1 MGKLARF
8 LNRQPYNSTIQDR
21 QVLCRAECVA
31 ALKEEKRLAA
41 ATIIPIGFMY
51 GCIFIQIY
59 HETSIIVG
67 KCTTHGSYVTITIA
81 IVSTIVLIPLIPLL
95 LHITKLLVL
104 LIVLVPSSHAI
115 ITISSLVIHSILISN
130 TKGTRHVWSAQL
142 QLHCMSQWFFR
153 ATYNLPHL
161 CRLVVPGGIL
171 LVLATSFRF
180 WEEFHNR
187 ILWYDD
193 FMSIDW
199 WFSGWWFGI
208 PRLHL

>member
-81 IVSTIVLIPLIPLL
+81 IVSAIVLMPLIPLL
-95 LHITKLLVL
+95 LHMTKLLVL
-104 LIVLVPSSHAI
+104 LIVLVPSSDAI

-130 TKGTRHVWSAQL
+130 TKGTGHVWSAQL
-142 QLHCMSQWFFR
+142 QLHC
-153 ATYNLPHL
+153 N
-161 CRLVVPGGIL
+161 VPI
-171 LVLATSFRF
+171 
-180 WEEFHNR
+180 
-187 ILWYDD
+187 I
-193 FMSIDW
+193 
-199 WFSGWWFGI
+199 FSGQHIFFSHLNWLFQGRFSLRLGHIIQVSGRI
-208 PRLHL
+208 P